1 MHPRLDPARRLAEGL
16 RALGDGTRLRIL
28 ALLSR
33 RPHYGEE
40 LAESLGLTPATIS
53 HHVKLLRAAGLVD
66 ARREPP
72 YVLLHII
79 EGALEALTDALL
91 QPDLATALQLPPEE
105 NLSARLLR
113 RHLNDEGRVAAIP
126 TSRRARAALLR
137 WVASH
142 LKSDRIY
149 SERELR
155 KNLLELGDDPD
166 RLRDALLEQ
175 GWLHHSGHVY
185 RRVEEVD
192 AL

>member
-1 MHPRLDPARRLAEGL
+1 MHPRPDPARRLAEGL
-16 RALGDGTRLRIL
+16 RALGDETRLRIVGLL
-28 ALLSR
+28 AR

-53 HHVKLLRAAGLVD
+53 HHVKMLRTAGLVD
-66 ARREPP
+66 AHREPP
-72 YVLLHII
+72 YVLLHLV
-79 EGALEALTDALL
+79 EGAIEALTEGLL
-91 QPDLATALQLPPEE
+91 QPDLAGVLRLPPEE
-105 NLSARLLR
+105 DLSARLLR
-113 RHLNDEGRVAAIP
+113 RHLDDEGRVTAIP
-126 TSRRARAALLR
+126 SSRRARAALLR

-149 SERELR
+149 PERELR
-155 KNLLELGDDPD
+155 MILLKLGDNPD